1 MNAVKYQV
9 NILSM
14 AEDDLLEIFKYV
26 FINDSEDNADKLYE
40 KLFAICKRFEKYS
53 TRGHV
58 PPELKDLGVE
68 DFLEVHYKP
77 YRIIYRVIEKR
88 VFIYCI
94 LDGRR
99 DLSKLLEERLL
110 RE

>member
-1 MNAVKYQV
+1 
-9 NILSM
+9 M
-14 AEDDLLEIFKYV
+14 AEDDLLEIYKYV
-26 FINDSEDNADKLYE
+26 FINDSEYNADRLYE
-40 KLFAICKRFEKYS
+40 KLYSTCKRLEKYPA
-53 TRGHV
+53 RGHV

-77 YRIIYRVIEKR
+77 YRVVYRVIDKK
-88 VFIYCI
+88 VFVYCI

>member
-1 MNAVKYQV
+1 MKYQV
-9 NILSM
+9 NLLRT
-14 AEDDLLEIFKYV
+14 AEADLLEIYKYV
-26 FINDSEDNADKLYE
+26 FINDSEYNADRLYE
-40 KLFAICKRFEKYS
+40 KLYTTCKKLEKYP

-58 PPELKDLGVE
+58 PPELKELGVE

-88 VFIYCI
+88 IFVYCI